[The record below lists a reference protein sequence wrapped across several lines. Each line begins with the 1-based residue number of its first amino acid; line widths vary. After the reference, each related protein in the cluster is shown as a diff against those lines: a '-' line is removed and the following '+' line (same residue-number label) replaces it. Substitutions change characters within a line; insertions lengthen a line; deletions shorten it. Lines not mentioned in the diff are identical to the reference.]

1 MLKVDI
7 NSKENR
13 GISFVLDYFNDK
25 KNHDGIKEVIAK
37 AIQKEVQDAK
47 SSRRVLKST
56 SAHYKKLNLV
66 FSLEGEG
73 KVLVFPHHI
82 PFLKQLDP
90 DDEVMQ
96 FDNYFNL
103 YQIDLNKKVGSKV
116 FAAAFE
122 NSNNLDNFKD
132 FVQKIIFKDLFK
144 KVSESLIELQNKELD
159 YQMISRFQDSEI
171 PFAFLPEKER
181 FIKSIL
187 KLKPFDARKTLK
199 MMSVNKNN
207 CLSASSFESFNKLR
221 LDFIKERL
229 FDQRL
234 SFYDAKKILTQ
245 LCENGLVVGFEPLI
259 FGARIIESTA
269 VKGLGVSAS
278 SKLDDKI
285 ICYIEPFRF
294 GNDFDSYSMD
304 EFKKSVKLLIDS
316 SLQQS
321 GLSATPI
328 LHVLDC
334 AIENNVSFEDDLD
347 LDFDSF
353 SKLFFKDFDWSEK
366 SLLVKEKMIQLFP
379 GFNVNLKKTD
389 LSPLC
394 TWLMIRKFCTDP
406 GTLLAKNKE
415 TIWVNNEFLENCLSF
430 ANALDSN
437 QFVFSEMDDELKEK
451 IFDFCNFF
459 KDNAK

>member
-7 NSKENR
+7 NSKEKR
-13 GISFVLDYFNDK
+13 GISFVLDYLNDK
-25 KNHDGIKEVIAK
+25 KNHDEIKEVIAK

-66 FSLEGEG
+66 FSLEGAD

-116 FAAAFE
+116 FATAFE

-144 KVSESLIELQNKELD
+144 KVSESLIELPNKKLD

-171 PFAFLPEKER
+171 PFAFLPEKES

-229 FDQRL
+229 FDQKL
-234 SFYDAKKILTQ
+234 SFYDAKKILAQ
-245 LCENGLVVGFEPLI
+245 LCENGLVVGFEPLV
-259 FGARIIESTA
+259 FGARIIKSTA

-278 SKLDDKI
+278 TKLDEKI

-294 GNDFDSYSMD
+294 GNGSDSYSMD

-316 SLQQS
+316 SLQTS
-321 GLSATPI
+321 GISASQI
-328 LHVLDC
+328 IHVLDC

-353 SKLFFKDFDWSEK
+353 SKLFFEDYDWYEK
-366 SLLVKEKMIQLFP
+366 SLSVKEKMIQLFP
-379 GFNVNLKKTD
+379 GFNVHLKKTD
-389 LSPLC
+389 LSQLC
-394 TWLMIRKFCTDP
+394 ARLMIRKFCTAP
-406 GTLLAKNKE
+406 ESLLAKNKE
-415 TIWVNNEFLENCLSF
+415 KIWVNNEFLENCLSF

-437 QFVFSEMDDELKEK
+437 QFVFSEKDDELKEK
-451 IFDFCNFF
+451 IFDFCNLF
-459 KDNAK
+459 KDNVK

>member
-1 MLKVDI
+1 MLTVDI
-7 NSKENR
+7 NQKEKK
-13 GISFVLDYFNDK
+13 GISFVLDYLNDK
-25 KNHDGIKEVIAK
+25 KNHDEIKEVIAE
-37 AIQKEVQDAK
+37 AIQNEVQDAK
-47 SSRRVLKST
+47 SSRRVVKST
-56 SAHYKKLNLV
+56 SAHYRKLNLV
-66 FSLEGEG
+66 FSLEGAD

-82 PFLKQLDP
+82 PFLKQLDH
-90 DDEVMQ
+90 DDQVMQ
-96 FDNYFNL
+96 FDNYFNF
-103 YQIDLNKKVGSKV
+103 YQIDLNKKVGSKT

-122 NSNNLDNFKD
+122 NSSNLDLFKD

-144 KVSESLIELQNKELD
+144 KVSESLIEFQNKELD
-159 YQMISRFQDSEI
+159 YQIISRFQDSEI

-207 CLSASSFESFNKLR
+207 CLSDSSFESFNKLR

-278 SKLDDKI
+278 TKLDDKI

-321 GLSATPI
+321 GMSATPI

-347 LDFDSF
+347 LDFDNF

-415 TIWVNNEFLENCLSF
+415 KIWINNEFLENCLSF

>member
-1 MLKVDI
+1 MLTVDI
-7 NSKENR
+7 NQKEKK
-13 GISFVLDYFNDK
+13 GISFVLDYLNDK
-25 KNHDGIKEVIAK
+25 KNHDEIKEVIAK
-37 AIQKEVQDAK
+37 AIQNEVRDAK
-47 SSRRVLKST
+47 SSRRVQKST

-66 FSLEGEG
+66 FSLNGPD

-82 PFLKQLDP
+82 PFFKQLDS
-90 DDEVMQ
+90 DDQVMQ
-96 FDNYFNL
+96 FDNYFNF
-103 YQIDLNKKVGSKV
+103 YQIDLNKKVGSKT

-122 NSNNLDNFKD
+122 NSSNLDLFKD
-132 FVQKIIFKDLFK
+132 FVQKIIFKDFFK
-144 KVSESLIELQNKELD
+144 KVSEGLIEFQNKELD
-159 YQMISRFQDSEI
+159 YQMISRFQYSEI

-187 KLKPFDARKTLK
+187 KLKPLDARKTLK
-199 MMSVNKNN
+199 LMSVNKNN
-207 CLSASSFESFNKLR
+207 CLSHSSFELFNKLR

-229 FDQRL
+229 FDQKL

-269 VKGLGVSAS
+269 VKGLGVVAS
-278 SKLDDKI
+278 RNLDDKI

-294 GNDFDSYSMD
+294 GNDFDSYSMA

-379 GFNVNLKKTD
+379 GFNANLKKTD

-415 TIWVNNEFLENCLSF
+415 KILINNEFLENCLSF

-437 QFVFSEMDDELKEK
+437 QFVFSKMDDELKEK